1 MAQRIKIPKLKGSSF
16 RGWTFVLIAGVV
28 LTVLALIDRG
38 GAADLIPNRSTATG
52 ETGCVMQVT
61 TNQLNVRS
69 GPSPN
74 AEQIGSLNQDDKV
87 DATTVVTDG
96 FRELTGSRWASNQFL
111 TPVPGTSC
119 N

>member
-38 GAADLIPNRSTATG
+38 GAADLLPNRGADGS
-52 ETGCVMQVT
+52 TGCILEVT
-61 TNQLNVRS
+61 TQELNVRS
-69 GPSPN
+69 GPSQT
-74 AEQIGSLNQDDKV
+74 AELLGSMHQGDRV
-87 DATTVVTDG
+87 DGTAVVTDG
-96 FRELTGSRWASNQFL
+96 FRELEGSRWASNQFL
-111 TPVPGTSC
+111 TPVPGTNC